1 MSLLQDVFPN
11 YGKIKDNNDI
21 NSEEDTLKE
30 YRKQLKEIIKT
41 SSLEKEEEKIEPQP
55 NKEKFYNSVDTE
67 ILYQLI
73 SESIALRKDLLKS
86 QSNLESLVYILMLL
100 IIILTV
106 SVIKLL
112 VIKN

>member
-1 MSLLQDVFPN
+1 MSLIQEVFPN
-11 YGKIKDNNDI
+11 YGKIKQNDNT
-21 NSEEDTLKE
+21 EEDTLKE

-41 SSLEKEEEKIEPQP
+41 NSNMEEQTNVVATPAIAVSEEPQI
-55 NKEKFYNSVDTE
+55 NND
-67 ILYQLI
+67 LLLQLI
-73 SESIALRKDLLKS
+73 NESILLRKDLLRS